1 MQPELTKR
9 LMAEAIGTFGFFFIG
24 FCGIATLV
32 TQGPGAIQSLGIALG
47 FGFGL
52 GLMIFAFGHISGG
65 HFNPAV
71 SAGLAAGNRFPREEV
86 LPYWAAQLA
95 GGFVAAL
102 AVRIIFS
109 HLVITATVNAPGNG
123 VSSFKALVLET
134 IFTFLFVLV
143 IATVATDERAPW
155 KGVFA
160 PFAIGLFIFVAATTV
175 GTISGG
181 SFNPARS
188 IDPALV
194 ATHFGDVWIYIIGPL
209 VGGVLAGLVHGYF
222 RDDA

>member
-102 AVRIIFS
+102 AIRIIFS
-109 HLVITATVNAPGNG
+109 HFVVITATVNAPGDG
-123 VSSFKALVLET
+123 IVRLQ
-134 IFTFLFVLV
+134 
-143 IATVATDERAPW
+143 
-155 KGVFA
+155 G
-160 PFAIGLFIFVAATTV
+160 
-175 GTISGG
+175 
-181 SFNPARS
+181 
-188 IDPALV
+188 
-194 ATHFGDVWIYIIGPL
+194 
-209 VGGVLAGLVHGYF
+209 AGA
-222 RDDA
+222 RDDLHLPVRVGDRNRRDR